1 MQNENY
7 MAMHLQG
14 FVNFEILE
22 ANLLTVVLFYSAL
35 PILHNISMSNDH
47 KMI

>member
-14 FVNFEILE
+14 LVNFEILE
-22 ANLLTVVLFYSAL
+22 ANLLTVVLPYTLTATINLFR
-35 PILHNISMSNDH
+35 I
-47 KMI
+47 K